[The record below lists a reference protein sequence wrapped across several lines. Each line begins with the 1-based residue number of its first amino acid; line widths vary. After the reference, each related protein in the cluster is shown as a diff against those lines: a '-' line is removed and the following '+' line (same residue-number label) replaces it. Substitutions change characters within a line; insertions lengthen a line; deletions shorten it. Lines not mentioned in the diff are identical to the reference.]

1 MNIAPKRGIR
11 LDYATLIEYDMKIK
25 TGEQEKDDLQ
35 LIDGVS
41 VIGLM
46 GTVDRSVFTN
56 RIIGDHGAIDMSASR
71 LDRAIEVTVE
81 VTVSEVQQ
89 DIFRLCLGCFI
100 SGLRKEIRL
109 FDGTIREP
117 CGLKRYVVA
126 VAMDTQMDLK
136 FKIGAES
143 SGYSERCCSFTAH
156 QHGHADQLI
165 KTDFASFLVKVTR
178 SVLPNMKNLGATTKK
193 V

>member
-1 MNIAPKRGIR
+1 MTGPKQGIE
-11 LDYATLIEYDMKIK
+11 LSCNVLIEYDMRIK
-25 TGEQEKDDLQ
+25 RGEQEKGDLQ

-56 RIIGDHGAIDMSASR
+56 RIIGDYGAIDISASR
-71 LDRAIEVTVE
+71 LDRAVEVTVE
-81 VTVSEVQQ
+81 VTASEVQ

-100 SGLRKEIRL
+100 SGLHEEIRF
-109 FDGTIREP
+109 FDGTIGEP
-117 CGLKRYVVA
+117 RGLKRYVVA
-126 VAMDTQMDLK
+126 VVMGTQMELK
-136 FKIGAES
+136 FKVGAES
-143 SGYSERCCSFTAH
+143 SGYSEHCCSFTAH

-178 SVLPNMKNLGATTKK
+178 SVLPNEKNL
-193 V
+193 